1 MFCDLVA
8 STELSKRLDPE
19 DLGEVIRLYR
29 EVCAEVAG
37 RYDQVIAG
45 YLGDGLLVY
54 FGYPTA
60 HEDDPVRG
68 VRAGLEIL
76 EELPRLNAEV
86 QQRIPAL
93 RDPRRHIEAFEAITG
108 LAFEPSIEEPMA
120 WIRRNLGNFS
130 SEKFDNSERS

>member
-1 MFCDLVA
+1 MNC
-8 STELSKRLDPE
+8 PN
-19 DLGEVIRLYR
+19 YR

-93 RDPRRHIEAFEAITG
+93 RDPRRYIEAFEAITG

-120 WIRRNLGNFS
+120 WIRRNLGNFP